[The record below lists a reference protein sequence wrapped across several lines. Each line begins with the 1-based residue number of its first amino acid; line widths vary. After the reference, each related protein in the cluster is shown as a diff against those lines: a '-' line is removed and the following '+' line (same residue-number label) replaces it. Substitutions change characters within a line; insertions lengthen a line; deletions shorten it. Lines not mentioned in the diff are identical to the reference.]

1 MWRIPTL
8 GLRNLQRPK
17 GVEMPWLA
25 RAGPRQ
31 GRPSRR
37 GKEMDAPHQGDET
50 FPCRVPLSGLLVVQ
64 AEAGCW
70 GMGEV
75 SAGME
80 AKPDAFWIPG
90 REEG

>member
-1 MWRIPTL
+1 
-8 GLRNLQRPK
+8 
-17 GVEMPWLA
+17 
-25 RAGPRQ
+25 
-31 GRPSRR
+31 
-37 GKEMDAPHQGDET
+37 MDAPHQGDET